1 MIDVKIIKIIS
12 QENKIL
18 MGEDDGICFN
28 EMVMYTPNRTVYLNL
43 SSEKLENEMRLFYYL
58 TKLFNLDEF
67 NNFHF
72 THSK

>member
-1 MIDVKIIKIIS
+1 
-12 QENKIL
+12 